1 MRMMIFFGFNAS
13 LYETLKEDYNDK
25 YEYIYPEITLNKN
38 LFSSNTFGNMDFQSN
53 YQVRKYDTNKFTNFL
68 VNDFDWNYK
77 VINNKSIFNNKI
89 LGNLKNIN
97 YEVKNVDTYKK
108 EPTFEL
114 FGSLGFLSQLDL
126 RKKTIDTI
134 HKLSPKLLLRY
145 APGEMRKE
153 NGGSILN
160 PLTAFS
166 MNRLD
171 NDKNFETGLSATIGV
186 DYSVKKDNS
195 VFDFSIAQIIN
206 NEENKDMP
214 TKTSLTKSLIWWA
227 LQI

>member
-1 MRMMIFFGFNAS
+1 
-13 LYETLKEDYNDK
+13 
-25 YEYIYPEITLNKN
+25 
-38 LFSSNTFGNMDFQSN
+38 MDFQSN

-126 RKKTIDTI
+126 RKK
-134 HKLSPKLLLRY
+134 LSIQYINYLL
-145 APGEMRKE
+145 
-153 NGGSILN
+153 NC
-160 PLTAFS
+160 F
-166 MNRLD
+166 
-171 NDKNFETGLSATIGV
+171 
-186 DYSVKKDNS
+186 
-195 VFDFSIAQIIN
+195 
-206 NEENKDMP
+206 
-214 TKTSLTKSLIWWA
+214 
-227 LQI
+227 